1 MQVSVEINN
10 DINCQM
16 TVDVPKA
23 RIDEAVQERLKE
35 LAKKTRINGFRPG
48 KVPVSVVKQRY
59 GAQVRQEVMGEIT
72 QESFQDAL
80 EQESLRPANAPSIE
94 FLDEENEEKISYRA
108 EFELYPQLELKI
120 DGMSIKQQSAD
131 VSDSDIDEMIEKLKK
146 QRTEWQ
152 AVDRAAANEDQ
163 VIIDFVG
170 TLADESE
177 PFEGGTAEDFELV
190 LGSKRLIDGFEDGII
205 GAKAD
210 DKVELDLTF
219 PENYQAEQLA
229 GKAVRFSVTIKSV
242 NEAVLPEVDAEFIQ
256 AFGVESGDM
265 DDFRTD
271 VKENM
276 TRELSQ
282 ALKQKRKQGTLD
294 ALVANNDVSLPE
306 SLVESEAQ
314 RMAQDMESKFSA
326 QGIDVASMNLSAEGF
341 KDQASERVKLGLL
354 LSEVISKNEMEADG
368 ERVEEAIGELAATYE
383 DPSAVVEWVHNSPE
397 QMQAIQSNVLEEQV
411 VDWLLEQDGVSVE
424 TEAVSFNDI
433 MGQQHGEGAV

>member
-16 TVDVPKA
+16 TVDVPKT

-108 EFELYPQLELKI
+108 EFELYPKLELKI
-120 DGMSIKQQSAD
+120 EGISVKQQTAD
-131 VSDSDIDEMIEKLKK
+131 VKDDDIDAMIEKLKK
-146 QRTEWQ
+146 QRSEWK

-163 VIIDFVG
+163 VMIDFVG
-170 TLADESE
+170 TLADETE
-177 PFEGGTAEDFELV
+177 AFEGGTAENFELI
-190 LGSKRLIDGFEDGII
+190 LGSKRLIDGFEDGLI

-210 DKVELDLTF
+210 DTVELDLNF

-229 GKAVRFSVTIKSV
+229 GQSVRFSVTVKAV
-242 NEAVLPEVDAEFIQ
+242 KEAVLPEVDAEFIQ
-256 AFGVESGDM
+256 AFGVESGDLA
-265 DDFRTD
+265 DFRVD

-276 TRELSQ
+276 TRELGQ
-282 ALKQKRKQGTLD
+282 ALKQKRKQSTLD
-294 ALVANNDVSLPE
+294 ALLANNEVVLPS
-306 SLVESEAQ
+306 SLVDGEAE
-314 RMAQDMESKFSA
+314 RMAKDMESKLSA
-326 QGIDVASMNLSAEGF
+326 QGVDVSSMNIGPDGF
-341 KDQASERVKLGLL
+341 KEQAEERVKLGLL
-354 LSEVISKNEMEADG
+354 LSEIISKNEMEANA
-368 ERVEEAIGELAATYE
+368 ERVEEAISELAATYE
-383 DPSAVVEWVHNSPE
+383 DPDAVVEWVHNSPE

-424 TEAVSFNDI
+424 TETIKFNDI
-433 MGQQHGEGAV
+433 MGQQGEGTV